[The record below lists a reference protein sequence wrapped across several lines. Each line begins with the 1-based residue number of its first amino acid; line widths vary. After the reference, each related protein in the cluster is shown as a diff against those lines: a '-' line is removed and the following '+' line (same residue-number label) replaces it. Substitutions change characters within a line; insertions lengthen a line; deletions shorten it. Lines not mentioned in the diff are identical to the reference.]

1 MLAMLMH
8 TTSRENIPAFV
19 DVGSQVLQRN
29 NGHWV
34 IVARNSHRAA
44 TFLIPTFFALQ
55 NQPMTIG

>member
-29 NGHWV
+29 NGTGSSSPGTV
-34 IVARNSHRAA
+34 IVLRL
-44 TFLIPTFFALQ
+44 F
-55 NQPMTIG
+55 